1 MASYG
6 LRYYHQEEEEAEGR
20 KKVRGGTG
28 G

>member
-6 LRYYHQEEEEAEGR
+6 LRYYHQEEEDAEGR